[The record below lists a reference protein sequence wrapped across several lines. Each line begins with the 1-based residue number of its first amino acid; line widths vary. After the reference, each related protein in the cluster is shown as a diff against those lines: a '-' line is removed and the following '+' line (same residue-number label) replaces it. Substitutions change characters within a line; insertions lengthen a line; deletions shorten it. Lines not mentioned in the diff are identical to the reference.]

1 MRIEERRIDVDQL
14 QPGMYV
20 CRLDRPWD
28 GTPFPLQGFLVRD
41 DDDVRELG
49 RWSSV
54 VFIDVELCEPVL
66 RQRLLTLDPHERIVT
81 RTLTRV
87 ERKRDEYAFQQRF
100 DREVRVADKAFTTF
114 TQQASVLLD
123 ALRSRDTLD
132 QRSVDAAVTPVVA
145 AVTRN
150 QDAYFW
156 LMALKR
162 HSDYAYRHA
171 TNCCALAI
179 AFGRALSYPESGLL
193 SLARGGLLM
202 DIGMASVPANVV
214 DRPGMLHASQTMEM
228 RSHVEEGCRRFD
240 AAGFNDPE
248 ARDMLASHHE
258 FFDGSGY
265 PRRLAGTAIPL
276 SGRIA
281 TIVDAFDAMS
291 SDRPW
296 RAAMTRDAALRELYR
311 GRDRQFQSE
320 LVEEF
325 VRCLGVYPV
334 GTLVELSSG
343 EIGIV
348 VAQNNAH
355 RLRPRLM
362 LLTMADK
369 TLREPF
375 VPLNLLGN
383 EVDENGER
391 LSIVRSVHGNTYGL
405 DPTELFL

>member
-1 MRIEERRIDVDQL
+1 MKIEERRIDVDQL

-20 CRLDRPWD
+20 CRLDRPWG
-28 GTPFPLQGFLVRD
+28 GTPFPLQGFLVRN
-41 DDDVRELG
+41 DDDVQEVT
-49 RWSSV
+49 RWSAE
-54 VFIDVELCEPVL
+54 VFIDVELCEPAQ
-66 RQRLLTLDPHERIVT
+66 RRRLLTLTPRSDRIVT
-81 RTLTRV
+81 RAEREQDERV
-87 ERKRDEYAFQQRF
+87 FQQRF
-100 DREVRVADKAFTTF
+100 EQDVRVADKVFTTF

-123 ALRSRDTLD
+123 ALRSHDTLD
-132 QRSVDAAVTPVVA
+132 QRSVDAAITPVVA

-156 LMALKR
+156 LMLLKR

-171 TNCCALAI
+171 TNSCALAI

-214 DRPGMLHASQTMEM
+214 DRPGMLHASQMMEM
-228 RSHVEEGCRRFD
+228 REHVEEGCRRFD
-240 AAGFNDPE
+240 AAGFDDPE
-248 ARDMLASHHE
+248 ARDMLACHHE

-281 TIVDAFDAMS
+281 AIVDAFDAMS
-291 SDRPW
+291 SDRPYH
-296 RAAMTRDAALRELYR
+296 AAMTRDAALRELYR

-334 GTLVELSSG
+334 GTLVELTSG

-362 LLTMADK
+362 LLTMPDK
-369 TLREPF
+369 SLREPF
-375 VPLNLLGN
+375 MPCNLLGN
-383 EVDENGER
+383 EVGVDGER
-391 LSIVRSVHGNTYGL
+391 LAIVRSVPNNSYGL

>member
-1 MRIEERRIDVDQL
+1 MRIEERQIDVDQL

-28 GTPFPLQGFLVRD
+28 GTPFPLQGFLVRND
-41 DDDVRELG
+41 GDVRELAC
-49 RWSSV
+49 WSAV
-54 VFIDVELCEPVL
+54 VFIDVELCEPAQ
-66 RQRLLTLDPHERIVT
+66 RQRLLALSPHGRASRAEAELD
-81 RTLTRV
+81 
-87 ERKRDEYAFQQRF
+87 DEAFQRKF
-100 DREVRVADKAFTTF
+100 ERDVDLAKDVFTTF
-114 TQQASVLLD
+114 TAQASILLD
-123 ALRSRDTLD
+123 ALRDNAEVSRQSLD
-132 QRSVDAAVTPVVA
+132 DVVFPVVA

-171 TNCCALAI
+171 TNCCALAV
-179 AFGRALSYPESGLL
+179 AFGRALSFSESGLL

-202 DIGMASVPANVV
+202 DIGMASVPPNVI
-214 DRPGMLHASQTMEM
+214 DRPGMLHASQKLQV
-228 RSHVEEGCRRFD
+228 RDHVEEGCRRFD
-240 AAGFNDPE
+240 AAGFSDPE
-248 ARDMLASHHE
+248 ARAMLAFHHE

-265 PRRLAGTAIPL
+265 PQQLVGAEIPL

-281 TIVDAFDAMS
+281 SIVDAFDAMT
-291 SDRPW
+291 SDRPY
-296 RAAMTRDAALRELYR
+296 RAALTRDAALRELYR
-311 GRDRQFQSE
+311 SRDRQFHGD

-334 GTLVELSSG
+334 GTLVELSNG

-348 VAQNNAH
+348 VAQNNLH

-362 LLTMADK
+362 LLTMPDK
-369 TLREPF
+369 SLREPF
-375 VPLNLLGN
+375 MPLNLLGV
-383 EVDENGER
+383 EIDASGQR
-391 LSIVRSVHGNTYGL
+391 LEIVRSVAGTSYGL

>member
-1 MRIEERRIDVDQL
+1 MRIEERQVDVDQL

-20 CRLDRPWD
+20 CRLDRSWD
-28 GTPFPLQGFLVRD
+28 GTPFPLQGFLVRSE
-41 DDDVRELG
+41 DDVRELE

-54 VFIDVELCEPVL
+54 VFIDVELCEPAQ
-66 RQRLLTLDPHERIVT
+66 RRRLLTLAPQGDRVV
-81 RTLTRV
+81 TRV
-87 ERKRDEYAFQQRF
+87 EREQEDRVFQQRF
-100 DREVRVADKAFTTF
+100 ERDVRVAREAFTTF
-114 TQQASVLLD
+114 TEQASVLLD

-132 QRSVDAAVTPVVA
+132 QQSVDAAVTPVVA

-214 DRPGMLHASQTMEM
+214 DRPGMLHASQAMEM
-228 RSHVEEGCRRFD
+228 RNHVEEGCRRFD

-248 ARDMLASHHE
+248 ARTMLACHHE

-281 TIVDAFDAMS
+281 AIVDAFDAMS
-291 SDRPW
+291 CDRPY

-311 GRDRQFQSE
+311 GRERQFQGE

-343 EIGIV
+343 EVGIV

-362 LLTMADK
+362 LLTWPDK
-369 TLREPF
+369 ALRDPF
-375 VPLNLLGN
+375 VPFNLLGN
-383 EVDENGER
+383 EVGLDGER
-391 LSIVRSVHGNTYGL
+391 LTIVRSVPQNSYGL

>member
-1 MRIEERRIDVDQL
+1 MRIEERQVDVDQL

-20 CRLDRPWD
+20 CRLDRSWE
-28 GTPFPLQGFLVRD
+28 GTPFPLQGFLVRSE
-41 DDDVRELG
+41 DDVRELA
-49 RWSSV
+49 RWSGV
-54 VFIDVELCEPVL
+54 VFIDVELCEPAQ
-66 RQRLLTLDPHERIVT
+66 RRRLLTLVPHDRIVT
-81 RTLTRV
+81 RIDR
-87 ERKRDEYAFQQRF
+87 EHDEQVFQQRF
-100 DREVRVADKAFTTF
+100 EREVRVARETFTTF

-132 QRSVDAAVTPVVA
+132 QHGVDAAVTPVVA

-171 TNCCALAI
+171 MNCCALAI

-214 DRPGMLHASQTMEM
+214 DRPGMLHASQAMEM
-228 RSHVEEGCRRFD
+228 RDHVEEGCRRFD
-240 AAGFNDPE
+240 AAGFSDPE
-248 ARDMLASHHE
+248 ARAMLACHHE

-281 TIVDAFDAMS
+281 AIVDAFDAMS
-291 SDRPW
+291 SDRPY

-311 GRDRQFQSE
+311 SRDRQFQGE

-362 LLTMADK
+362 LLTWADK
-369 TLREPF
+369 SLRDPF
-375 VPLNLLGN
+375 MPINLLGN
-383 EVDENGER
+383 EVGTDGER
-391 LSIVRSVHGNTYGL
+391 LTIIRSVPHNSYGL